1 MTHPAK
7 GKSDSLSAT
16 HESLASVLMTPDQ
29 IRLTIQ
35 RYVAEEDVDTANS
48 VAEEGLAAFPESE
61 GVLAISSLVACVRED
76 WDRAVDLLTR
86 LIDIQGDRA
95 SEFTRNLFER
105 AKNCRG
111 DTISSIEQ
119 SSAGTA
125 STGH

>member
-7 GKSDSLSAT
+7 GKSVSQSAT
-16 HESLASVLMTPDQ
+16 HESSASALMTPDQ

-35 RYVAEEDVDTANS
+35 RYVAEADVDTANS

-111 DTISSIEQ
+111 DTLSSIER

>member
-1 MTHPAK
+1 MTHSAK
-7 GKSDSLSAT
+7 GKSVSHKATRESSA
-16 HESLASVLMTPDQ
+16 SGLQTPDQ

-35 RYVAEEDVDTANS
+35 RFVAEDDVDTANS

-95 SEFTRNLFER
+95 SDFTRMLFER
-105 AKNCRG
+105 AKNCSG
-111 DTISSIEQ
+111 GTVSSIEQ
-119 SSAGTA
+119 PSAGAA

>member
-7 GKSDSLSAT
+7 GKSVTHSAT
-16 HESLASVLMTPDQ
+16 YESSASGLMDPDQ

-35 RYVAEEDVDTANS
+35 RYVADEDVDTANS
-48 VAEEGLAAFPESE
+48 VAEEGLAAYPESE
-61 GVLAISSLVACVRED
+61 GVLAIASLVACVRED

-95 SEFTRNLFER
+95 SDFTRTLFER

-111 DTISSIEQ
+111 GAEPAVGQ
-119 SSAGTA
+119 SAAGAA